1 MSNAT
6 PHFTP
11 SILHSGTPSNNQ
23 ASLGEA
29 VSDHWQQQL
38 QLATEA
44 RAASSAPHHH
54 CRKEGVSR
62 VNKGPVEVSPEHSPS
77 VGNDEERNRATTNG
91 EIRRQD
97 WDAMDLSGQGLRAL
111 SPSLFC
117 DYMFL
122 GKLFID
128 NNRLTRLDPSLGSLR
143 SLTHLDASNNELVD
157 VPEEIGML
165 VNLKSLLLF
174 DNNIHS
180 LPNEIGYLYKLEM
193 LGVEGNPL
201 DEDMKDEIIRKG
213 SRALVTHL
221 RENTAG
227 ECCPFHEVEF

>member
-1 MSNAT
+1 MS
-6 PHFTP
+6 
-11 SILHSGTPSNNQ
+11 
-23 ASLGEA
+23 
-29 VSDHWQQQL
+29 
-38 QLATEA
+38 
-44 RAASSAPHHH
+44 
-54 CRKEGVSR
+54 
-62 VNKGPVEVSPEHSPS
+62 KGPVEASPEHSPRA
-77 VGNDEERNRATTNG
+77 GHDEERNRATTNG

-128 NNRLTRLDPSLGSLR
+128 NNRLTRLNPAVGQLR
-143 SLTHLDASNNELVD
+143 CLTHLDASQNQLREI
-157 VPEEIGML
+157 PEEIGML

-180 LPNEIGYLYKLEM
+180 LPNEIGYLHKLEM

-201 DEDMKDEIIRKG
+201 DEDLKEEIIRRG
-213 SRALVTHL
+213 SKALVTHL
-221 RENTAG
+221 RENMEG
-227 ECCPFHEVEF
+227 KDRL